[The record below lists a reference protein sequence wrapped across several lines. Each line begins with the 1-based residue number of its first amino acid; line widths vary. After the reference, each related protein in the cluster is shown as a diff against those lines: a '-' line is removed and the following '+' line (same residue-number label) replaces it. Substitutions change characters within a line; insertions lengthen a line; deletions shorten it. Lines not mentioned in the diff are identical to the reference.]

1 MHDHPTQEEDL
12 PKLDEVAGRLKY
24 LRFSEQD
31 EQRVK
36 SVDSLLEPHLDRM
49 MDQLY
54 AHFMSA
60 EQTSSFFPNQA
71 ILERAKS
78 AQRAYFARLTKG
90 NYDLDYVLERWQIGT
105 THHRIQLDPK
115 WYLGAY
121 CYALTFFEE
130 VLREKL
136 DQEQY
141 DKSLESLTKLIFFDM
156 SYAIDTYILA
166 KERALKEKQDSI
178 HLLETEKKVTKNILE
193 SAPVGIIR
201 LDSELVI
208 SEVNEEFVAMSN
220 EDNRQ
225 EIVGIHLEKICSGLK
240 SERFTQAI
248 KIGQTYQVQA
258 ETGVFGKEDTRF
270 FDWAVWPVASDLS
283 GGDGMVCMFTNITD
297 RVMLQQQREDFVGTL
312 THDLKT
318 PILAANRALTL
329 LMDGDFGAV
338 TADQKE
344 VLSTIH
350 QSNDALYNLVLTLL
364 DVYRYDSGAKNLEP
378 APHDLNELVQRIG
391 SDFQNASQMKKI
403 SLEIICPEEVK
414 LVFIDAEEIRRV
426 LQNFVDNSLKYSA
439 SGASVTICLS
449 YTDKEALVTVEDT
462 GRGISEEDKGKL
474 FQRFW
479 KTSSGGRYYAST
491 GLGLYLCS
499 RIIDHHQGRI
509 WCESVLGKG
518 STFGFA
524 IPVML
529 FE

>member
-1 MHDHPTQEEDL
+1 MHNESIEEDL

-24 LRFSEQD
+24 LRFSEKD
-31 EQRVK
+31 EERVK
-36 SVDSLLEPHLDRM
+36 SVDSLLEPHLDHM

-60 EQTSSFFPNQA
+60 EQTSAFFPNQA
-71 ILERAKS
+71 VLARAKS

-90 NYDLDYVLERWQIGT
+90 NYDLAYVLERWQIGT

-121 CYALTFFEE
+121 CFALTFFEE

-178 HLLETEKKVTKNILE
+178 RLLETEKKVTKNILE

-201 LDSELVI
+201 LDRELII
-208 SEVNEEFVAMSN
+208 SEVNEEFVAMAN

-225 EIVGIHLEKICSGLK
+225 EIIGKHLEEVCPGLK

-258 ETGVFGKEDTRF
+258 ETGVFDKEDSRF

-297 RVMLQQQREDFVGTL
+297 RVMLQQQREDFVATL

-329 LMDGDFGAV
+329 LMEGDFGDV
-338 TADQKE
+338 SADQKE

-364 DVYRYDSGAKNLEP
+364 DVYRYDSGAKSIEP
-378 APHDLNELVQRIG
+378 APNDLNDLVQRIG
-391 SDFQNASQMKKI
+391 SEFKNASQQKKI
-403 SLEIICPEEVK
+403 SLEISCPDEMKFV
-414 LVFIDAEEIRRV
+414 LIDAEEIRRV
-426 LQNFVDNSLKYSA
+426 LQNFIDNSLKYSA
-439 SGASVTICLS
+439 AGASVVIRLS
-449 YTDKEALVTVEDT
+449 YSDKEALVTVEDT
-462 GRGISEEDKGKL
+462 GRGISQEDKSKL

-479 KTSSGGRYYAST
+479 KSSSGGRYYAST

-499 RIIDHHQGRI
+499 RIIDQHQGRI
-509 WCESVLGKG
+509 WCDSVLGKG

-524 IPVML
+524 IPLM
-529 FE
+529 EI